1 MMPFAIRHPVT
12 ALEDDTGTQS
22 RRRRSS
28 SVKQALS
35 SFFTGDHGSE
45 EVAEMDRS
53 GPQGRRA
60 STPGLEGTTRRVARR
75 FSSPARGDSRS
86 EHRARS
92 ALGDE
97 GPRWPMDHGIED
109 MFDEGTLFGI
119 DDVGAGSSADVAGCG
134 GLDSREFLT
143 EYLAERGF
151 VQQRTLLSKGDVS
164 VYALT
169 SGEIVFLPTASSLE
183 EGYLRNIRRS
193 MENDDAFSEDY
204 GDSRTMYDDPETAIP
219 DSYSATSLESDES
232 ESAMPVTQLTTELLD
247 DTTTLFNLAVV
258 VSVAKPVEMSE
269 IKARL
274 FSRVRVH
281 WHNGLPPGRR
291 KFEEYYTIGDLKWT
305 LTAENYNLYVPMHVS
320 TDDQIIERS
329 TGVIHRKLFKN
340 IYERNES
347 TDRVTS
353 NISSFVHTLSDH
365 TYTFKPGEYVF
376 ILPVQFIRQVPETIY
391 VPSARLNYDF
401 CCGMRVNKPN
411 VPESE
416 TAEQHVAEKS
426 SCCSKAQKDTDTS
439 HKLAERL
446 LKKVKARLTPSNQ
459 PSAGHDANA
468 DTVACG
474 SMPVTVVRTPPLRSI
489 SIADKPIYINRVWTN
504 ALSYEISLLQKY
516 VPLDSE
522 IPLKIKLVP
531 LMKHVSVKR
540 LRINIT
546 EKITLAS
553 KDLKYE
559 FDQMDV
565 IMQDPYNPLFP
576 ELQFLKKPARSLPLL
591 EVRTKEKGIKALRE
605 EVIENAMGDNLLCYT
620 DNILNNEKGVEMVDS
635 LTIET
640 TLKFPKFTVPRKNG
654 TMPPY
659 GIEELVPSPDSP
671 HAQRQQPSHGVLGLF
686 GRRSSAG
693 HLRTEGSSPSTTA
706 GSSAE
711 HSATTLRT
719 GSRVPIE
726 HSTFINLP
734 KRGLY
739 ADSTH
744 FKHIVV
750 KHKLEVMLR
759 VSKRDS
765 DLEGAKLRHYEVLI
779 DTPIVLLSEY
789 CSRQNVDL
797 PTYNMVTGDS
807 RFRSSLPTFE
817 EAVSETLSA
826 PDSPVTS
833 PIASPDILASYD
845 PDEFSIQQLSLSR
858 TTTHTQGDPHVPS
871 DFSPLRRYSN
881 IDEMMRSSS
890 SNTGSAESARCP
902 AYSADPPTYEDT

>member
-12 ALEDDTGTQS
+12 AMENDTEAER

-35 SFFTGDHGSE
+35 SFFTGERGSE
-45 EVAEMDRS
+45 EAAEMDRS

-75 FSSPARGDSRS
+75 FSSPARADSRP
-86 EHRARS
+86 EHRAQYT
-92 ALGDE
+92 LGDE
-97 GPRWPMDHGIED
+97 GLRWSMEHGVED
-109 MFDEGTLFGI
+109 MYDEGTLFGI
-119 DDVGAGSSADVAGCG
+119 EDVGPGSCAEAAGCG

-151 VQQRTLLSKGDVS
+151 VQQRTLLSKGDVA

-183 EGYLRNIRRS
+183 EGYLRNIRQS
-193 MENDDAFSEDY
+193 LENGDAFSDDY
-204 GDSRTMYDDPETAIP
+204 GDSHTVYDDPEAAIP
-219 DSYSATSLESDES
+219 DSYSATSLDSDVS

-247 DTTTLFNLAVV
+247 DATTLFNLAVV
-258 VSVAKPVEMSE
+258 VSIAKPVEMSE

-305 LTAENYNLYVPMHVS
+305 LTAENYNLYVPLHVS
-320 TDDQIIERS
+320 TEDQIIERS
-329 TGVIHRKLFKN
+329 TGVVHRKLFRN
-340 IYERNES
+340 VYERDDS
-347 TDRVTS
+347 SDRVNSTLA
-353 NISSFVHTLSDH
+353 SFMTNLSEQN
-365 TYTFKPGEYVF
+365 YTFKPGDYVF

-401 CCGMRVNKPN
+401 CCGMRVNKLT
-411 VPESE
+411 VPDNE
-416 TAEQHVAEKS
+416 TIDQYPAETTGP
-426 SCCSKAQKDTDTS
+426 SKCQKETDTP
-439 HKLAERL
+439 HKLADRL
-446 LKKVKARLTPSNQ
+446 IKKVKARLTSSSQ
-459 PSAGHDANA
+459 ASSGKDGVA
-468 DTVACG
+468 DTIACG

-540 LRINIT
+540 IRINIS
-546 EKITLAS
+546 EKITLVS

-565 IMQDPYNPLFP
+565 ILQDPYNPLFP

-591 EVRTKEKGIKALRE
+591 EVRTKDKGIKALRE
-605 EVIENAMGDNLLCYT
+605 EVIENSTGDNLLCYS
-620 DNILNNEKGVEMVDS
+620 DAALNSDKGVEMVDS
-635 LTIET
+635 LTLET

-671 HAQRQQPSHGVLGLF
+671 HTHRPPPSHGVLGLF
-686 GRRSSAG
+686 GRRSSG
-693 HLRTEGSSPSTTA
+693 SHPRTAEGPSPSTTA
-706 GSSAE
+706 SSATA
-711 HSATTLRT
+711 HSGSTFRT

-726 HSTFINLP
+726 HSTFLNVP

-765 DLEGAKLRHYEVLI
+765 DADGAKLRHYEVLI

-807 RFRSSLPTFE
+807 RFRSPLPTFE

-826 PDSPVTS
+826 PDSPITS
-833 PIASPDILASYD
+833 PLASPDILASYD

-858 TTTHTQGDPHVPS
+858 TTTHTQADPLLPA

-890 SNTGSAESARCP
+890 SNTASADSRCP